1 MINKELIEL
10 QKGCNATCVVVKNE
24 DIKELESKV
33 LVKSTYNINDLLE
46 TFKEKI
52 NDKKYYQIIKDREFC
67 GYKLP
72 EDVVIVLTVKD
83 KETLKNISKELYNLC
98 VVAF

>member
-33 LVKSTYNINDLLE
+33 LVKSTY
-46 TFKEKI
+46 K
-52 NDKKYYQIIKDREFC
+52 C
-67 GYKLP
+67 
-72 EDVVIVLTVKD
+72 
-83 KETLKNISKELYNLC
+83 LYI
-98 VVAF
+98 FYF